1 MASSAQ
7 FTVTNASATLL
18 VAAVAHETR
27 QVLLHVEGGNVFV
40 GGDSSV
46 TTANGYKID
55 STKSS
60 GTAITL
66 HGGEALY
73 GITTSGSHTVYVLVT
88 EI

>member
-7 FTVTNASATLL
+7 VTVTNASATLL

-27 QVLLHVEGGNVFV
+27 QVLLHVDGNTFV

-46 TTANGYKID
+46 TTSNGYKID
-55 STKSS
+55 ATKST
-60 GTAITL
+60 GTSITL

-73 GITTSGSHTVYVLVT
+73 GITTSGSHTVFVLVT

>member
-7 FTVTNASATLL
+7 VTVTDTASVLL

-27 QVLLHVEGGNVFV
+27 QVLLHVDGDLYIGGNE
-40 GGDSSV
+40 SV
-46 TTANGYKID
+46 TDENGYKID
-55 STKSS
+55 ATKSA

-73 GITTSGSHTVYVLVT
+73 GITSSGIHTAYVLVT